1 MAMKRIFSFF
11 LTVALVISAI
21 AALNSCQK
29 VDINSVDCKEL
40 DLKTISAEYW
50 NNSYRAKETYVDN
63 YVYTTGTV
71 YLIHGEKSL
80 RIRQYNPNLTSSN
93 DEYGYAYCTIKSN
106 EYSEL
111 ILGLDVGD
119 VVKIKGK
126 VTDLEPGTSGVTVDI
141 DTYYI
146 EVIQ

>member
-1 MAMKRIFSFF
+1 MKRIFSFF

-21 AALNSCQK
+21 TVLNSCQK

-80 RIRQYNPNLTSSN
+80 SIRQYNPNLTSSN

-126 VTDLEPGTSGVTVDI
+126 VTDLEPGTSGVTVDV

-146 EVIQ
+146 EVVQ

>member
-1 MAMKRIFSFF
+1 MKRILGFF
-11 LTVALVISAI
+11 LTVALMFSMI
-21 AALNSCQK
+21 ATLSSCQK

-71 YLIHGEKSL
+71 YLIHGEKSI

-93 DEYGYAYCTIKSN
+93 DEYGYAYCTIKTN
-106 EYSEL
+106 EYNDLVLE
-111 ILGLDVGD
+111 LDVGD

-146 EVIQ
+146 EVVK

>member
-1 MAMKRIFSFF
+1 MKRSLSFC
-11 LTVALVISAI
+11 LVVILMISAI
-21 AALNSCQK
+21 ASFSSCQK
-29 VDINSVDCKEL
+29 VDIDSVDCKEL

-50 NNSYRAKETYVDN
+50 DNSYRAKETYVDN
-63 YVYTTGTV
+63 YVYTTGKV
-71 YLIHGEKSL
+71 YLIHGEKSI

-93 DEYGYAYCTIKSN
+93 DEYGYAYCTIKVDG
-106 EYSEL
+106 YSDL
-111 ILGLDVGD
+111 ILQLNVGD

-146 EVIQ
+146 EVVE

>member
-1 MAMKRIFSFF
+1 MKRSLSFC
-11 LTVALVISAI
+11 LVVILMISTI
-21 AALNSCQK
+21 ASLSSCQK

-50 NNSYRAKETYVDN
+50 DNSYRAKETYVDN

-71 YLIHGEKSL
+71 YLIHGEKSIS
-80 RIRQYNPNLTSSN
+80 IRQYNPNLTSSN
-93 DEYGYAYCTIKSN
+93 DKYGYADCTIKVDG
-106 EYSEL
+106 YSDL
-111 ILGLDVGD
+111 ILQMDVGD

-126 VTDLEPGTSGVTVDI
+126 VTNLDPGTSGVTVDI

-146 EVIQ
+146 EVVE

>member
-1 MAMKRIFSFF
+1 MKSSLSFC
-11 LTVALVISAI
+11 LVVILMLSAI
-21 AALNSCQK
+21 ASFSSCQN
-29 VDINSVDCKEL
+29 VDIDSVDCKEL

-50 NNSYRAKETYVDN
+50 GNSYRAKETYVDN
-63 YVYTTGTV
+63 YVYTTGKV

-93 DEYGYAYCTIKSN
+93 DEYGYADCTIKVDG
-106 EYSEL
+106 YSDL
-111 ILGLDVGD
+111 ILQLNVGD

-146 EVIQ
+146 EVVE

>member
-1 MAMKRIFSFF
+1 MKRIFSFF
-11 LTVALVISAI
+11 LTVALVIFAI
-21 AALNSCQK
+21 TVLNSCQK

-80 RIRQYNPNLTSSN
+80 SIRQYNPNLTSSN

-126 VTDLEPGTSGVTVDI
+126 VTDLEPGTSGVTVDV

-146 EVIQ
+146 EVVQ